1 MRAKDR
7 IRRIAV
13 DRPVMNPTIAVEE
26 SHPKR
31 PWYEMLR
38 PAWRGIRWSARLLV
52 ADIFARQKK
61 LQADLKAPVSR
72 FMRGLCYRLLFLP
85 LGLMLMAAA
94 LVYNGT
100 HPSAA
105 APIIDPSCHGMNYD
119 VVDYFGD
126 GGVKLEG
133 WLIPILD
140 AKRVIAEKDKTLADR
155 RPAVVLLHD
164 YGASRQQMLP
174 LVRPLHDAGYV
185 VLLTTLRGGA
195 TGSPAGS
202 TFGLNEAGDAQ
213 AAVAL
218 LRRTPFVDGRKIAV
232 IGLGTGANAAMLV
245 AQKDTSIAAIV
256 LDKPFR
262 GFDDVLRERIGPS
275 QHWMQWMNP
284 MCEWAFEVAY
294 GVNASDLNLQQSFH
308 TLEGRNT
315 TLPVLLFD
323 APHPTCL
330 QPSKTAAI
338 IDFLDASLGVKKAR
352 EASQSADASGSRA
365 S

>member
-1 MRAKDR
+1 
-7 IRRIAV
+7 
-13 DRPVMNPTIAVEE
+13 
-26 SHPKR
+26 
-31 PWYEMLR
+31 MLR
-38 PAWRGIRWSARLLV
+38 PAWRGIRWSARLL
-52 ADIFARQKK
+52 AKDIFARQKK
-61 LQADLKAPVSR
+61 LQADLKAPMSR
-72 FMRGLCYRLLFLP
+72 FMRGLCYRMLFLP
-85 LGLMLMAAA
+85 LALMLMAAA

-105 APIIDPSCHGMNYD
+105 AAIIDPSCHGLNYD
-119 VVDYFGD
+119 VVDFLGD

-140 AKRVIAEKDKTLADR
+140 AKRVLVEKDKIMHDR

-164 YGASRQQMLP
+164 FGSSRQQMLP

-195 TGSPAGS
+195 TGAAAGS

-213 AAVAL
+213 AAVEL

-232 IGLGTGANAAMLV
+232 IGVGTGANAAMLV

-256 LDKPFR
+256 LDKPCR
-262 GFDDVLRERIGPS
+262 GFDDVLRDRIGPS
-275 QHWMQWMNP
+275 QHWMRWMNP
-284 MCEWAFEVAY
+284 MCEWAFEVGY

-315 TLPVLLFD
+315 ALPVLLFD
-323 APHPTCL
+323 SPHPTCL
-330 QPSKTAAI
+330 RPERIPSI
-338 IDFLDASLGVKKAR
+338 VDFLDASLGMKKVR
-352 EASQSADASGSRA
+352 EAAQSTAANGNSAS
-365 S
+365 